1 MAVKKLKSG
10 KWQADYHD
18 RNNPRMRK
26 SFKTKTEAKNWLDD
40 LKGQRARGEQVG
52 HDRSKIA
59 DCFLAWKEWLPE
71 GDGHPRSPSYIKRV
85 ETAEKTLLPWLHKK
99 GCCEVSALNI
109 GIVREYRR
117 FRLKAGRAQQT
128 ILNEVRTLLACLN
141 WNYDNGWIA
150 KNPMQN
156 YKPGG
161 NVEHKVRTVPT
172 PDELQKVFDNLQ
184 NQDIKKIFYALLL
197 LGGRFES
204 VAALNADDILPESNR
219 IHFKEAVKAKRDY
232 KRSLPKFPFELPK
245 SGYLFSNKNNRW
257 QERAA
262 LRKLHKACDKA
273 DIERLNL
280 HDLRHCFA
288 TYRLASG
295 DSIQMV
301 MALGGWRSI
310 NILNRYVDF
319 AEDYQSLLDPQKQD
333 GYLPFWS

>member
-150 KNPMQN
+150 KNPRKANARYISSEIVQKIG
-156 YKPGG
+156 KPE
-161 NVEHKVRTVPT
+161 NPANISKP
-172 PDELQKVFDNLQ
+172 
-184 NQDIKKIFYALLL
+184 YAN
-197 LGGRFES
+197 RQTE
-204 VAALNADDILPESNR
+204 PEN
-219 IHFKEAVKAKRDY
+219 H
-232 KRSLPKFPFELPK
+232 
-245 SGYLFSNKNNRW
+245 
-257 QERAA
+257 
-262 LRKLHKACDKA
+262 
-273 DIERLNL
+273 
-280 HDLRHCFA
+280 
-288 TYRLASG
+288 
-295 DSIQMV
+295 
-301 MALGGWRSI
+301 
-310 NILNRYVDF
+310 
-319 AEDYQSLLDPQKQD
+319 PQTA
-333 GYLPFWS
+333 